1 METVKA
7 IIKLSG
13 FKKASPE
20 TRITAILSQLKSTHD
35 AIFVFKKKKFL
46 GVINLYHS
54 LLGKK
59 TNSQEKAESCLYHPP
74 VLLLTDSLI
83 KVAQLMVESRL
94 YRLPVLKGDNF
105 LGVVFAEDILNWAK
119 SKGFLN
125 GSIKENLKL
134 RKPFF
139 IDGKSSINQ
148 AIHLM
153 IDNRTNRLLVTD
165 KQERILGLLS
175 LYDLRRFF
183 TKPSERIS
191 FLMRAPIK
199 KEFVNQQ
206 ISGLYHYPVIFL
218 LGSDSVSKGVETI
231 IKNKIGSLVIFP
243 DLKKKK
249 VSGLI
254 TLRDLLQFIAELKK
268 QREQISLSRDFSK
281 QKLKL
286 AKKVV
291 FKKIGFLLNNPL
303 FSSQVERIN
312 LSLRE
317 IAKSGQEV
325 RLPLMEVTALIR
337 LKRGNQWL
345 RAKVKGRRLAFMAD
359 EMVNK
364 LKTIVR
370 KRKERHD

>member
-1 METVKA
+1 VETVKT

-13 FKKASPE
+13 FKKTSPE
-20 TRITAILSQLKSTHD
+20 TRITGILSQLKSTHD
-35 AIFVFKKKKFL
+35 AIFVFKGKRFL

-59 TNSQEKAESCLYHPP
+59 VNPQEKAESRLYHPP
-74 VLLLTDSLI
+74 ILSLTDSL
-83 KVAQLMVESRL
+83 VETARLMVESRL

-105 LGVVFAEDILNWAK
+105 LGVVFAEDVLNWAK
-119 SKGFLN
+119 GKGFLN
-125 GSIKENLKL
+125 ALIKDSLKL

-139 IDGKSSINQ
+139 INSKGSINQ

-165 KQERILGLLS
+165 RENKVLGLLS

-191 FLMRAPIK
+191 FLMRVPIK
-199 KEFVNQQ
+199 KEFADQP
-206 ISGLYHYPVIFL
+206 IAGLYHHPVISL
-218 LGSDSVSKGVETI
+218 LESEPVFKGVEVI
-231 IKNKIGSLVIFP
+231 IKNNIGSLVIFP
-243 DLKKKK
+243 DSREHKP
-249 VSGLI
+249 SGLA
-254 TLRDLLQFIAELKK
+254 TLRDLLKFVAGLGKSSDPVFLG
-268 QREQISLSRDFSK
+268 RGFGK

-291 FKKIGFLLNNPL
+291 FKKIKSLLDNPL
-303 FSSQVERIN
+303 FSSQVEKIN

-317 IAKSGQEV
+317 VAKSGREV

-337 LKRGNQWL
+337 LKKSNQWF

-359 EMVNK
+359 EMINK
-364 LKTIVR
+364 LKAIVR
-370 KRKERHD
+370 RKKERRG